1 MARQPNDEEK
11 KVAIDKKSGSLA
23 YNRLDIINVWLQVVE
38 VGVLDDN
45 REKSVIPTSLEDE
58 IAIIRR
64 ECSVNCTND
73 IVKLLDERIALQ
85 LEELDFEI
93 REEGNKTNLYKMHD
107 EYKIDLEMLSKDV
120 N

>member
-1 MARQPNDEEK
+1 
-11 KVAIDKKSGSLA
+11 
-23 YNRLDIINVWLQVVE
+23 
-38 VGVLDDN
+38 
-45 REKSVIPTSLEDE
+45 
-58 IAIIRR
+58 
-64 ECSVNCTND
+64 
-73 IVKLLDERIALQ
+73 LDERIALQ

>member
-1 MARQPNDEEK
+1 MDDYDISDEKSRKIVGKSEEK
-11 KVAIDKKSGSLA
+11 SKLITC
-23 YNRLDIINVWLQVVE
+23 E
-38 VGVLDDN
+38 
-45 REKSVIPTSLEDE
+45 
-58 IAIIRR
+58 
-64 ECSVNCTND
+64 

>member
-1 MARQPNDEEK
+1 M
-11 KVAIDKKSGSLA
+11 L
-23 YNRLDIINVWLQVVE
+23 
-38 VGVLDDN
+38 
-45 REKSVIPTSLEDE
+45 LEDE

-85 LEELDFEI
+85 LDFEI